1 MCVAVSKNTKCPIS
15 ICEQLTRGGYDSSV
29 PLTTCN
35 LRHRDA
41 IRSTNQFMWEPLA
54 SFTLIVPQP

>member
-1 MCVAVSKNTKCPIS
+1 MSKNTKCPIS
-15 ICEQLTRGGYDSSV
+15 ICEQLTRGGYDSCV

-41 IRSTNQFMWEPLA
+41 IQSTSQFMREPVA
-54 SFTLIVPQP
+54 SLKLIVPQP